1 MSVVL
6 EKSRSCWMEI
16 EPRRHESLD
25 RNISCDVAV
34 IGSGIAGLSTA
45 YELALQGKRVIVLDR
60 GPIGRGMTARTS
72 AHLTTALDDLYQEY
86 IAIQGEEKARKHFKS
101 QEASVA
107 RIDAILAE
115 ERIDCDFARLDAL
128 LFLAGKATEETL
140 DKEVEALGKVGL
152 ANVRKSSDGN
162 RRHRLSEGPCLIIP
176 RQGRFHPLKYLDG
189 LAEALKKR
197 GVALFADSAVQSVDE
212 KDGAVTVRTTGG
224 TTISAA
230 AAVVAT
236 NTPINDGLTIT
247 AKEAPYRTF
256 VLAGEVKRGAIDDAL
271 YWDTEEP
278 YHYVRLLA
286 AGGTDLLLIGGEDY
300 KSGLE
305 NDGALRFE
313 RLERW
318 GRERFPELGP
328 IRYRWSGQVMDTIDY
343 AAFIGRYP
351 GSENIYIATG
361 DSGQGL
367 THGVVAGLVIAGLIE
382 SGEHE
387 WADIYDPSRKPA
399 RAAKQFLSESADVAK
414 NFAEYVSPGELV
426 SEEQLSPGSGGILR
440 VGLHK
445 VAVCRDE
452 DGALH
457 RLSAS
462 CTHSGC
468 IVHWNMFEQCWD
480 CPCHGSQFAA
490 DGSVLNGPAT
500 SALKPA

>member
-1 MSVVL
+1 
-6 EKSRSCWMEI
+6 MEV
-16 EPRRHESLD
+16 EPRHYLTLD
-25 RNISCDVAV
+25 RNLTCDVV
-34 IGSGIAGLSTA
+34 VTGSGIAGLSTA
-45 YELALQGKRVIVLDR
+45 YELATQGRQVIVLDR

-86 IAIQGEEKARKHFKS
+86 IAIHGEEMARRHFQS
-101 QEASVA
+101 QETAVR
-107 RIDAILAE
+107 RIDTVRSE
-115 ERIDCDFARLDAL
+115 EKIDCDFARLDAL
-128 LFLAGKATEETL
+128 LFLAGEVTEETL
-140 DKEVEALGKVGL
+140 DKEVEALRTVGL
-152 ANVRKSSDGN
+152 GNVRKTTDGN

-176 RQGRFHPLKYLDG
+176 QQGRFHPLKYLDG
-189 LAEALKKR
+189 LAATLRKLGVQLFENCPVEA
-197 GVALFADSAVQSVDE
+197 VEE
-212 KDGAVTVRTTGG
+212 KDGAVLVRTQSGATV
-224 TTISAA
+224 SAA

-256 VLAGEVKRGAIDDAL
+256 VLAGEVERGAIDDAL

-278 YHYVRLLA
+278 YHYVRLHPW
-286 AGGTDLLLIGGEDY
+286 GERDLLLIGGEDY
-300 KSGLE
+300 KSGQE
-305 NDGALRFE
+305 NDAKLRFE

-351 GSENIYIATG
+351 GKANIYIATG
-361 DSGQGL
+361 DSGQGI
-367 THGVVAGLVIAGLIE
+367 THGVVAGLVISGLIQ
-382 SGEHE
+382 SGQHE
-387 WADIYDPSRKPA
+387 WADIYEPPRKPL
-399 RAAKQFLSESADVAK
+399 RAAKQFLSESSDVAR
-414 NFAEYVSPGELV
+414 NFAEYVAPGELV

-440 VGLHK
+440 EGLRK

-452 DGALH
+452 SGRLH

-468 IVHWNMFEQCWD
+468 VVHWNAFEQCWD
-480 CPCHGSQFAA
+480 CSCHGSQFAP

-500 SALKPA
+500 TALGSA